1 MAAELAGSERPR
13 PQPELSFC
21 GARHRE
27 RGTANGEGAV
37 NPDFAVAHW
46 GLGETWRERTVSL
59 AVPVR
64 VDGVGLSRPHGNAR
78 LVAEGACRALGL
90 DAVPHGRAAVRVA
103 GEGSRLS
110 ATALWRS
117 PLAAGEA
124 SIASMRSISPTD
136 HA

>member
-13 PQPELSFC
+13 PEPELSFC

-46 GLGETWRERTVSL
+46 GLGETWRERTVRL

-64 VDGVGLSRPHGNAR
+64 VDGVGFHDRTETLDWLQKVRDARSGWTPFLMVEPQFAWLAKDPDFLRLLSG
-78 LVAEGACRALGL
+78 
-90 DAVPHGRAAVRVA
+90 VR
-103 GEGSRLS
+103 R
-110 ATALWRS
+110 
-117 PLAAGEA
+117 
-124 SIASMRSISPTD
+124 
-136 HA
+136 